1 VVKQHN
7 QLMLALLGLADLSV
21 TAAAAA
27 AAYAVSWGVGLIPA
41 DLPGVALAGALA
53 VCLAVT
59 PLVFSRCDLYRP
71 RRTAGLGGEWA
82 DVARGCMLAWLLTVA
97 AAAFLLPIREAWPL
111 PVLFAVTWVAGMGT
125 FRTGVRLGLRWA
137 RRRGWNLRSAA
148 IVGDGASVSGLLDE
162 LHGNPW
168 TGIRVRYVVADGPAG
183 EVAGVPVAGPVD
195 RLAECF
201 AAEPVELVFVA
212 LPAEQQGRTPEVL
225 NTLAG
230 FVTDVCFVPD
240 MPARPLLRR
249 QVSQLGTTPIV
260 SLTHTP
266 QEGWNCLLKRG
277 FDVIGSLAALVLFC
291 PVMLAAAV
299 AVRLSGRGP
308 VLYRQVR
315 AGLGGRPFR
324 MLKFRTMAVGAEDAT
339 GPVMAS
345 PNDPRVTRV
354 GRLLRRTS
362 LDELP
367 QLLNVLA
374 GQMSL
379 VGPRPERPE
388 LIERFAADLPRY
400 LLRQQVKA
408 GMTGLAQVRGLRGQ
422 TSIRRRI
429 RYDVFYIN
437 NWTFGLDLRI
447 LLLTLV
453 RGFIHPNAY

>member
-1 VVKQHN
+1 MVKQHN
-7 QLMLALLGLADLSV
+7 QLMLALLGVADLSV

-27 AAYAVSWGVGLIPA
+27 AAYAISAAVGLIPA
-41 DLPGVALAGALA
+41 GLPGGALAGALA
-53 VCLAVT
+53 VCLAIT

-71 RRTAGLGGEWA
+71 RRTAGLWSEWG
-82 DVARGCMLAWLLTVA
+82 DVARGCMLAWVLAVA
-97 AAAFLLPIREAWPL
+97 AGAFLLPIRDVWPL
-111 PVLFAVTWVAGMGT
+111 PVLFAVTWVAGMGA
-125 FRTGVRLGLRWA
+125 FRTMARLALRWA

-148 IVGDGASVSGLLDE
+148 IVGDGRCVASLLDE

-212 LPAEQQGRTPEVL
+212 LPAEQQGRTPAVL

-240 MPARPLLRR
+240 MPAHPLLRR
-249 QVSQLGTTPIV
+249 QVSQLGATPII

-277 FDVIGSLAALVLFC
+277 FDVVAALAALALFC
-291 PVMLAAAV
+291 PLMLAV
-299 AVRLSGRGP
+299 ALAIRLSGRGP

-315 AGLGGRPFR
+315 ASLGGKPFR
-324 MLKFRTMAVGAEDAT
+324 ILKFRTMAPGAEDAT
-339 GPVMAS
+339 GAVMAS
-345 PNDPRVTRV
+345 RNDPRVTRV

-388 LIERFAADLPRY
+388 LIERFAAEVPRY

-408 GMTGLAQVRGLRGQ
+408 GITGLAQVCGMRGQ

-429 RYDVFYIN
+429 RYDVFYVN

-453 RGFIHPNAY
+453 RGFVHPNAY